1 MSEGTEVPKT
11 RRFRHSVPWLSSISR
26 GAQWIVC
33 ARRRALGAGV
43 SNRAADVPAGAHDD
57 QVDALGL
64 IGQLLDRMVLGQ
76 TPAVVKSQVSSGQ
89 RPRHVRGDNLP

>member
-1 MSEGTEVPKT
+1 MLSEGTEVPKT

-64 IGQLLDRMVLGQ
+64 DRAVARQDGVGPDACCREVAGQQRA
-76 TPAVVKSQVSSGQ
+76 TPAA
-89 RPRHVRGDNLP
+89 RAR